1 MEYFPL
7 TDPHDEGYLDVG
19 GGHKVFWTASGN
31 PSGKPAL
38 ILHGGP
44 GTGSSP
50 GQRGMWDPERYRIVQ
65 MDQRNC
71 GRSTPS
77 AADPAVRLTDNTT
90 QHLVSDIEQLREH
103 LGVDRWVL
111 WGGSWGSTL
120 ALVYAQQH
128 PERVRAMVLVFMMLA
143 RRGDLRWLY
152 QEMGRYFPAEWE
164 RFRAGAGECDEND
177 LLGAYNTL
185 LNETMD
191 ESVQRAAASNWCA
204 WEHIISSLDPGW
216 KPVPLYD
223 DPIFS
228 LQFSRITTHYFSN
241 DAFLEP
247 DQVLRDTHKL
257 ADIPGVIIHGRND
270 GANPYDMA
278 WLLAQAWPTAE
289 FRTLLGVGHT
299 PASPSARDAIL
310 EATTRFADLS

>member
-1 MEYFPL
+1 
-7 TDPHDEGYLDVG
+7 
-19 GGHKVFWTASGN
+19 
-31 PSGKPAL
+31 
-38 ILHGGP
+38 
-44 GTGSSP
+44 
-50 GQRGMWDPERYRIVQ
+50 MWDPERYRIVQ

-71 GRSTPS
+71 GKSTPS
-77 AADPAVRLTDNTT
+77 AADLTVRLTDNTT
-90 QHLVSDIEQLREH
+90 QHLVSDIERLREH

-111 WGGSWGSTL
+111 WGGSWGCTL
-120 ALVYAQQH
+120 ALVYAQRH

-177 LLGAYNTL
+177 LLGAYNKL
-185 LNETMD
+185 LNETM
-191 ESVQRAAASNWCA
+191 EEPVQRAAASEWCA

-216 KPVPLYD
+216 KPVPLYE
-223 DPIFS
+223 DPDFS

-247 DQVLRDTHKL
+247 DQVLRDAHRL
-257 ADIPGVIIHGRND
+257 AGIPGVIIHGRD
-270 GANPYDMA
+270 DRANPYDMA

-289 FRTLLGVGHT
+289 LRTLPGVGHT